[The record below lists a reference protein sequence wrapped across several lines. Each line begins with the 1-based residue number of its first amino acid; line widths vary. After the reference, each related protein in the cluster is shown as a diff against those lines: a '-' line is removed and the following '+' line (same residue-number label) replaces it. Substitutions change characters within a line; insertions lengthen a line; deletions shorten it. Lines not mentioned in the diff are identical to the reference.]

1 MSDAEST
8 SSSPSQYR
16 TVGILLAVGSGV
28 LIGTS
33 FVFKKKGLLKS
44 QAGHT
49 AGEGVAYLKSPMWW
63 TGMTMMICGELCNFG
78 AYAFVEAIVVTPL
91 GALAVVISAILSHLI
106 LKEKLTLFGWI
117 GCFQC
122 ILGAIIIALNGPEE
136 QSVSTI
142 AEFKKLFLAPGFLS
156 YGSVCIVASLVI
168 IFFVAP
174 KYGKKSMIWYILVC
188 SLIGGISVS
197 CTQGLGACILT
208 SIRGQDQFKNWFIYF
223 LLFFVICTL
232 LTEIY
237 YLNVALAIF
246 NTAMVTPTYY
256 VLFTFFTLVT
266 SVILYQG
273 LKASASAII
282 TIALAFLVICSG
294 IFILQMSKID
304 PRHLTKVDRKTTIL
318 LQAAR
323 EEVKAPGSGGEGDDM
338 DEEKLLESTEEPG
351 MDALAGRFSAL
362 SGTFVRARRRA
373 TIKGR
378 LAGRRSM
385 DTTASAPNPRITRPS
400 IQSGESAHSE
410 GMDSLHARQLH
421 ALWREE
427 LNEKWAQ
434 EREEEGSTFTQAVPM
449 STDGREEEGIQKGRW
464 PHVDGLPFPSGDI
477 EKLSLDNIRAHSQ
490 NRTRVLSNEHIVAS
504 PSGTTP
510 SISSDSKK
518 APSVHFQE
526 YASIGSGR
534 DRSSSIRSNDTTG
547 HMSIPMPLP
556 LPATPPPALTTRKY
570 SSILSLH
577 LPTPSIHLPGFLS
590 RGQSHTSPPET
601 IVEKNELQEKDE
613 LPSSSSPPS
622 P

>member
-1 MSDAEST
+1 MSDAESS

-91 GALAVVISAILSHLI
+91 GALSVVISAILSHLI

-208 SIRGQDQFKNWFIYF
+208 TIRGQNQFKNWFIYF

-246 NTAMVTPTYY
+246 NTVTPTYY
-256 VLFTFFTLVT
+256 VLFTFFTLIT

-323 EEVKAPGSGGEGDDM
+323 EEVKPPGEGDEM
-338 DEEKLLESTEEPG
+338 DEEKLLESTEEPS

-427 LNEKWAQ
+427 LNEQRAQ
-434 EREEEGSTFTQAVPM
+434 EREDEGSTFTQAVPM
-449 STDGREEEGIQKGRW
+449 STDGREEEGIQMRRW
-464 PHVDGLPFPSGDI
+464 PHVDGLPFPSGDL

-490 NRTRVLSNEHIVAS
+490 NRTRVLSNEYIVAS

-510 SISSDSKK
+510 SINSDSKK

-547 HMSIPMPLP
+547 HMSIPMPMP
-556 LPATPPPALTTRKY
+556 LPVTPPHALTTRKY

-590 RGQSHTSPPET
+590 RGHSHTSPPET

-613 LPSSSSPPS
+613 LPLPSSPPS

>member
-1 MSDAEST
+1 MSGAESG

-91 GALAVVISAILSHLI
+91 GALSVVISAILSHLI

-208 SIRGQDQFKNWFIYF
+208 SIRGQNQFKNWFIYF

-246 NTAMVTPTYY
+246 NTVTPTYY

-323 EEVKAPGSGGEGDDM
+323 EEVKPPGSGGEGGDM
-338 DEEKLLESTEEPG
+338 DEEKLLEATEEPG

-362 SGTFVRARRRA
+362 SGTVVRARRRA
-373 TIKGR
+373 TIKSRFKGR
-378 LAGRRSM
+378 SSL
-385 DTTASAPNPRITRPS
+385 DTTASAPNPRFTRPS

-427 LNEKWAQ
+427 LNDKRAQ
-434 EREEEGSTFTQAVPM
+434 EGEEEGSTFTQAVPM
-449 STDGREEEGIQKGRW
+449 STEGREEEGMQKGRW
-464 PHVDGLPFPSGDI
+464 PHVDGLPFPSGDL
-477 EKLSLDNIRAHSQ
+477 EKLSLDNIHTHSQ
-490 NRTRVLSNEHIVAS
+490 NRTRVLSNEQIVAS

-510 SISSDSKK
+510 SITSDSKK

-534 DRSSSIRSNDTTG
+534 DRSSSIRSNDTAG
-547 HMSIPMPLP
+547 HMSIPMPLPLP

-590 RGQSHTSPPET
+590 RGQSHTSQPET

-613 LPSSSSPPS
+613 LPSPSSPP
-622 P
+622 